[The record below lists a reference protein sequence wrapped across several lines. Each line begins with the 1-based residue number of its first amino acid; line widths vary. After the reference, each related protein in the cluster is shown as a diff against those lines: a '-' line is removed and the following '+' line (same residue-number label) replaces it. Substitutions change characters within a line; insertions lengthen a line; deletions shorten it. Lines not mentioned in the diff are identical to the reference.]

1 MKERRLFIFCSLFL
15 LAAFLAV
22 HLGGDVFL
30 EELRDPPARAAFE
43 EGDTVLIEGQVWKR
57 EEKADYNVFYLRE
70 NSITKSGRT
79 VGEAGVILY
88 DPDKTDLRTGNILRA
103 RGQLFFFDEARNP
116 GNFDQ
121 KFYYQ
126 RTYTQACGHRA

>member
-43 EGDTVLIEGQVWKR
+43 EGGTVLIEGQVLKR
-57 EEKADYNVFYLRE
+57 EEKADYNVF
-70 NSITKSGRT
+70 
-79 VGEAGVILY
+79 
-88 DPDKTDLRTGNILRA
+88 
-103 RGQLFFFDEARNP
+103 
-116 GNFDQ
+116 
-121 KFYYQ
+121 
-126 RTYTQACGHRA
+126 